1 MSPMPD
7 PPIVAPVEVRN
18 PAHIAG
24 ERAMLEAWL
33 DYHRSV
39 LLDHCASLD
48 GAQLVTAS
56 CPPSRLSLLGLVRH
70 MTEVELHWF
79 RRNWQGPMPDI
90 YCTDESPDGDFDL
103 ADPANAAPDVQ
114 RYRDEVEACRTE
126 AAEHDLDE
134 TMAYPARKP
143 GRPDHVFSLR
153 WIYVHMIEEYAQH
166 NGHAD
171 LIRERID
178 GVTYS

>member
-1 MSPMPD
+1 MPD
-7 PPIVAPVEVRN
+7 APIVPPVEVRS
-18 PAHIAG
+18 PARVAP
-24 ERAMLEAWL
+24 ERPMLEAWL

-39 LLDHCASLD
+39 LLDHCAGLD
-48 GAQLVTAS
+48 GAQLATAS

-70 MTEVELHWF
+70 MTEVEMHWF
-79 RRNWQGPMPDI
+79 RRNWQHPMPDI

-103 ADPANAAPDVQ
+103 LDPANAAQDVQ
-114 RYRDEVEACRTE
+114 RYRDEVEAARAE
-126 AAEHDLDE
+126 AARHELDE
-134 TMAYPARKP
+134 AMTYPARTE
-143 GRPDHVFSLR
+143 GRPDSVVSLR
-153 WIYVHMIEEYAQH
+153 WVYVHMIEEYAQH